1 MCPKELREKGEVES
15 VVPDEAFSVE
25 DEEGSP
31 EETEEENVVENSG
44 DIIPGLHT
52 IIDSINGLQKNISY
66 YSFKVEL
73 KYTIFILIY
82 DSSCTHEGI
91 FFLP

>member
-1 MCPKELREKGEVES
+1 MCPKELREKGQVES

-31 EETEEENVVENSG
+31 EETEEENVVENSR

-52 IIDSINGLQKNISY
+52 IVDTNNDKFN
-66 YSFKVEL
+66 
-73 KYTIFILIY
+73 
-82 DSSCTHEGI
+82 
-91 FFLP
+91 